1 MHYRCE
7 IIKDAKAAVQSSVEI
22 LNGIESLNESLRQ
35 SHRTSPQ
42 GTPLCLSSDDRLRLC
57 VSHFGAVH
65 RWVEDVLD
73 RASQASTLVC
83 TPQWVRLLS
92 HYM

>member
-7 IIKDAKAAVQSSVEI
+7 IIKDARAAVQSSVEI
-22 LNGIESLNESLRQ
+22 LNGVESLNKSLRQ

-42 GTPLCLSSDDRLRLC
+42 GAPLFLSSDERLRLC

-65 RWVEDVLD
+65 RWVEDMLD
-73 RASQASTLVC
+73 RARQASTLVC
-83 TPQWVRLLS
+83 KP
-92 HYM
+92 

>member
-22 LNGIESLNESLRQ
+22 LNGVESLNESLRQ

-42 GTPLCLSSDDRLRLC
+42 GAPLFVKHDERLRLC
-57 VSHFGAVH
+57 VSQFGAVD

-73 RASQASTLVC
+73 RARQASTLVRK
-83 TPQWVRLLS
+83 P
-92 HYM
+92 